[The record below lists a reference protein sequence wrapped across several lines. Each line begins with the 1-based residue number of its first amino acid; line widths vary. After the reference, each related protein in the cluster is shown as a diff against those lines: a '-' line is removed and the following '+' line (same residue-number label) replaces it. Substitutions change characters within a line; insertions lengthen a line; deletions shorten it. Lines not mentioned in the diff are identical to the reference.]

1 MELER
6 WAVRALIALVVLHA
20 AGVLAAEPATGG
32 YAGAQL
38 GVAED
43 ELARARAAYAA
54 HDYTTGSRLASQAA
68 LDARLAWS
76 MTDSAILR
84 RAAVDVFG
92 RAERLR
98 ARSVIAGGASFAAE
112 H

>member
-1 MELER
+1 MTLL
-6 WAVRALIALVVLHA
+6 ALHA
-20 AGVLAAEPATGG
+20 ACVLADEPATGG

-38 GVAED
+38 GFAEE
-43 ELARARAAYAA
+43 ELARAHAAYASN
-54 HDYTTGSRLASQAA
+54 DFTTGSRLASQAA

-76 MTDSAILR
+76 MSDSAILR

-98 ARSVIAGGASFAAE
+98 ARSIIAGGASGAAE

>member
-1 MELER
+1 MTLL
-6 WAVRALIALVVLHA
+6 ALHGAC
-20 AGVLAAEPATGG
+20 VLADEPATGG

-38 GVAED
+38 GYAE
-43 ELARARAAYAA
+43 EQLARARAAYAA

-76 MTDSAILR
+76 MTGSTILR
-84 RAAVDVFG
+84 RAAADVFG

-98 ARSVIAGGASFAAE
+98 ARSIIAGGAAE